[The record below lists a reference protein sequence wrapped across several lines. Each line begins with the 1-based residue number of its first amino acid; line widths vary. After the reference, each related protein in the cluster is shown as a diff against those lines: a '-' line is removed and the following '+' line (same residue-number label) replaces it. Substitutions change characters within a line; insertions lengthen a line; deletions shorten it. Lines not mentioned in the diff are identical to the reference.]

1 MEISEPVIGMSETGS
16 SCEITNGSSFC
27 VTLKPGGL
35 TEKIVNRSPK
45 HYLSAV
51 VDASVAWVDFTTKE
65 LEVEIE
71 IIGPAMGFQKIDYQK
86 IFSGFYSS
94 YEDYDD
100 ELGIMLPAVAM
111 TDDDILVRPIII
123 LIRGNTIVTVHN
135 EDINRLLQFSRY
147 AQPFL
152 KKLNA
157 DNTPDSITLVLER
170 IIDENNDRNFEF
182 LRGIEAHGD
191 SISKALIE
199 EKMGRQKIARDIYN
213 MKHIL
218 IDYLN
223 VLWATKDVTES
234 LRYGDSDLITDD
246 EHLLGRIGILSNNI
260 DRHIELSE
268 QMSTVLASGLEVM
281 QSIYNNQLQSLNNRF
296 ALVTAYLTVLGT
308 AFLVPNTIATIA
320 GSGVMEGTMA
330 AQWWYIPLLVLS
342 TIVATLASFLW
353 VLYVWKRRKDDV

>member
-1 MEISEPVIGMSETGS
+1 METLDTPLNASAP
-16 SCEITNGSSFC
+16 NGSSFC
-27 VTLKPGGL
+27 VILKQGGV
-35 TEKIVNRSPK
+35 TEKLVNQSPGE
-45 HYLSAV
+45 YLGEV
-51 VDASVAWVDFTTKE
+51 TTASVAWVDFTTKV
-65 LEVEIE
+65 LEQEIE
-71 IIGPAMGFQKIDYQK
+71 VLGPAMGFQKVDYHK
-86 IFSGFYSS
+86 VFSGFYSS

-100 ELGIMLPAVAM
+100 ELAIMLPAVGM
-111 TDDDILVRPIII
+111 TETDIIVRPIII

-135 EDINRLLQFSRY
+135 EDINRLLKFSRY
-147 AQPFL
+147 AQPFM
-152 KKLNA
+152 KKLSA

-191 SISKALIE
+191 SISKSLIE
-199 EKMGRQKIARDIYN
+199 EKTGRREIAHDIYT

-218 IDYLN
+218 INYLN

-246 EHLLGRIGILSNNI
+246 EHLLGRIGILSDNI

-268 QMSTVLASGLEVM
+268 QMSNVLASGLEVM

-330 AQWWYIPLLVLS
+330 RQWWYVPLLGLS
-342 TIVATLASFLW
+342 TIVATLVSFLW
-353 VLYVWKRRKDDV
+353 VLHVWKRRGDDL